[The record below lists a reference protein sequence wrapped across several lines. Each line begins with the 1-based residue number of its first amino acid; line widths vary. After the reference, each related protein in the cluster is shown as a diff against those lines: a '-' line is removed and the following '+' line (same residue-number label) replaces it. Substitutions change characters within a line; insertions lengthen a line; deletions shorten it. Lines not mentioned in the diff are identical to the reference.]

1 MGNLM
6 TPGCC
11 RQQFWRTNELR
22 RCSWYSYTK
31 IPTRI
36 HSVPCSPPFISS
48 LLKKGLCH
56 PIQSIRFLQLPYLLK
71 LEDYSHFRI
80 PRFVWEWYGSC
91 LGSHLL
97 GASLEKLLRI
107 PTRKPKPLTKLL
119 VWRKNPTLPIIPKPQ
134 SMIKSNHEANVIA
147 ISYLLQKLLGA
158 LFPG

>member
-36 HSVPCSPPFISS
+36 PLCSLLPPFISS
-48 LLKKGLCH
+48 FLKKGLCH
-56 PIQSIRFLQLPYLLK
+56 PILK
-71 LEDYSHFRI
+71 AYAFFSCQTPSEVGVFTPIFESL
-80 PRFVWEWYGSC
+80 RFVWEWYGSC

-97 GASLEKLLRI
+97 GRSLEKLLRI
-107 PTRKPKPLTKLL
+107 PNRKPKPLTKLR
-119 VWRKNPTLPIIPKPQ
+119 VWRKKNKQIPIIPKPQ
-134 SMIKSNHEANVIA
+134 SMIKSWGQCHCN
-147 ISYLLQKLLGA
+147 ISCKN
-158 LFPG
+158 F